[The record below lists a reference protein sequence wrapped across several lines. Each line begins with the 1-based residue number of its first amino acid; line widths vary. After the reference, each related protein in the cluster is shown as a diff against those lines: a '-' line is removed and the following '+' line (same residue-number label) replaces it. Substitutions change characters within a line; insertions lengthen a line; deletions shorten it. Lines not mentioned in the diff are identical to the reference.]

1 MLWRQP
7 VVDVHHDAICLVG
20 KPDSMGLVRVQITD
34 YKAAAMKIDQ
44 GVERALRAMRGVRP
58 NYLNRNVAVNSIG
71 FAINGALFND
81 AFGEIGLGV
90 KKPSNISS
98 AFTADGATMGR

>member
-1 MLWRQP
+1 
-7 VVDVHHDAICLVG
+7 
-20 KPDSMGLVRVQITD
+20 
-34 YKAAAMKIDQ
+34 
-44 GVERALRAMRGVRP
+44 MRGVRP
-58 NYLNRNVAVNSIG
+58 NYLNRNVAVNSIV